1 MTTAGQ
7 PERPKRMLVIDDNK
21 GWCEIV
27 GVMANSLGYSVE
39 AVGSPDEAYVK
50 LAQAQQEGFPFRL
63 AIVDMRFEIGD
74 YNVSLGKDVIKTIKD
89 NYPQTACILSSGEK
103 LTPGDV
109 LDLRDDYGLDYCL
122 PKVDIERDKLNYAIN
137 RALEVNMVLRK
148 LRLSDVTA
156 PIMPAPSII
165 EEKPRGNT
173 PPKVFISY
181 SHKDEHFK
189 DELIIMLASLQR
201 RGVIDAWQDR
211 RIEPGFEWF
220 RSIQEA
226 MNECQIALLLVSSD
240 FLASEFVTGNELPEL
255 FQLRKMA
262 GMRAIPIIVRDC
274 LWRSEPVLQDLQALP
289 RDGRPIIS
297 FSRETGD
304 RDHVWMEIAK
314 AIENLAR
321 KLA

>member
-1 MTTAGQ
+1 MGVSDQLEST
-7 PERPKRMLVIDDNK
+7 KKIIVIDDNSD
-21 GWCEIV
+21 WCDIV
-27 GVMANSLGYSVE
+27 KRMAGNLGYQVE
-39 AVGSPDEAYVK
+39 TVSNPEEAYVK
-50 LAQAQQEGFPFRL
+50 IERSNQEGSLFRV
-63 AIVDMRFEIGD
+63 AIVDMRFEQGGFDI
-74 YNVSLGKDVIKTIKD
+74 SLGRDVIKWIKD
-89 NYPQTACILSSGEK
+89 NYPQVACILSSAEK
-103 LTPGDV
+103 LSPGNV
-109 LDLRDDYGLDYCL
+109 LDLRDDYSLDYYL
-122 PKVDIERDKLNYAIN
+122 PKTDIERDALNYAIN
-137 RALEVNMVLRK
+137 RALEANMVLRK
-148 LRLSDVTA
+148 LRSTDVSA
-156 PIMPAPSII
+156 AIPV
-165 EEKPRGNT
+165 EKEKPQGNT